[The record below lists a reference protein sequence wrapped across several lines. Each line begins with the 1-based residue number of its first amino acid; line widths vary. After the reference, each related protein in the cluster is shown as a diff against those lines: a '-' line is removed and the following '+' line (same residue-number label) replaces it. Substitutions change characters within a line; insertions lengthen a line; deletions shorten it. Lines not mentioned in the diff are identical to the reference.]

1 MSLWM
6 TRLENSATT
15 EFQTALKEKKKKV
28 ALNLH
33 VILSFPIT
41 LYKRTSKVLIK
52 FKHDSLL
59 DI

>member
-1 MSLWM
+1 M
-6 TRLENSATT
+6 TRLENSVTT
-15 EFQTALKEKKKKV
+15 EFQTALKKKKKKV